1 MFIFKASIGVWCRRI
16 DGKGVTSS
24 PSPRIRWFVVLLAL
38 VVPFLMSLI
47 YFVLLPGTWLVN
59 GLYVVMK
66 IMLVV
71 WPAVATLL
79 ILRERLDL
87 GLSNGWRLAM
97 VGVGWGLGIV
107 TLMLGLMV
115 TPLGD
120 IIRAGADNI
129 QTKVEGMGV
138 LDHFVWS
145 ALFLSV
151 IHSLIE
157 EVYWR
162 RFVAG
167 NLLHLVSPWKAHLL
181 AGIGFSA
188 HHIVVVSQ
196 FFPLG
201 MAFFLGSCVGIGG
214 VLWSVLMVKQRSLL
228 GAWMSHMVVDIGIMI
243 IGARLMGLL

>member
-1 MFIFKASIGVWCRRI
+1 
-16 DGKGVTSS
+16 VTFS

-47 YFVLLPGTWLVN
+47 YFVLLPGTWLGN

-97 VGVGWGLGIV
+97 VGFGWGLGIV

-138 LDHFVWS
+138 LDHFVWF

>member
-1 MFIFKASIGVWCRRI
+1 MIGV
-16 DGKGVTSS
+16 
-24 PSPRIRWFVVLLAL
+24 
-38 VVPFLMSLI
+38 
-47 YFVLLPGTWLVN
+47 
-59 GLYVVMK
+59 
-66 IMLVV
+66 
-71 WPAVATLL
+71 
-79 ILRERLDL
+79 
-87 GLSNGWRLAM
+87 
-97 VGVGWGLGIV
+97 GLGGIIV
-107 TLMLGLMV
+107 ALMLGLMA
-115 TPLGD
+115 TPLGE
-120 IIRAGADNI
+120 IVRAGAGKI
-129 QTKVEGMGV
+129 QTKVAGMGV
-138 LDHFVWS
+138 LDHFVWF

-167 NLLHLVSPWKAHLL
+167 NLLKLISPWKAHLL

-188 HHIVVVSQ
+188 HHVVVVSQ

-228 GAWMSHMVVDIGIMI
+228 GAWMSHMVVDLGIMV

>member
-1 MFIFKASIGVWCRRI
+1 M
-16 DGKGVTSS
+16 TSL
-24 PSPRIRWFVVLLAL
+24 PSSRNRWFVVLLAL
-38 VVPFLMSLI
+38 FVPFLMSLI
-47 YFVLLPGTWLVN
+47 YFVLLPGIWLGN
-59 GLYVVMK
+59 ALYVVMK
-66 IMLVV
+66 VMLVV
-71 WPAVATLL
+71 WPTVATFW
-79 ILRERLDL
+79 ILKERLDL
-87 GLSNGWRLAM
+87 GLAKGWRVAM
-97 VGVGWGLGIV
+97 IGVGLGGIIV
-107 TLMLGLMV
+107 ALMLGLMA
-115 TPLGD
+115 TPLGE
-120 IIRAGADNI
+120 IVRAGAGKI
-129 QTKVEGMGV
+129 QTKVAGMGV
-138 LDHFVWS
+138 LDHFVWF

-167 NLLHLVSPWKAHLL
+167 NLLKLISPWKAHLL

-188 HHIVVVSQ
+188 HHVVVVSQ

-228 GAWMSHMVVDIGIMI
+228 GAWMSHMVVDLGIMV